1 MVFDS
6 WDMFSSSEK
15 ELFQRS
21 CRRLLK
27 TTFVVR
33 DKDEDCKRIYF
44 FISRNEDAIS
54 DYLSFM
60 GFDIVIDKDN
70 GVVMLTNDGSSSES
84 GRIQANRLQ
93 LKKNES
99 IVLCCLWIL
108 YLDRIKLGSLQ
119 KKIIVTI
126 FDLRNELE
134 KFGLK
139 DDFDGKTT
147 MVDILKLFSKFSLV
161 DVSGKVGEPDC
172 KIVIYPSIQFALD
185 GEKFKE
191 FVADAIEKMKKRSD
205 DDNDEDEEENE
216 FENE

>member
-1 MVFDS
+1 MIFDS
-6 WDMFSSSEK
+6 WDMFTSTDK

-33 DKDEDCKRIYF
+33 DRDEDSKKIYF
-44 FISRNEDAIS
+44 FISRNEEAFS

-60 GFDIVIDKDN
+60 GFDIVLDKDN
-70 GVVMLTNDGSSSES
+70 GVVMLTNDGSTSES
-84 GRIQANRLQ
+84 GKIQANKLQ

-119 KKIIVTI
+119 KKIVITI

-134 KFGLK
+134 KFCLK
-139 DDFDGKTT
+139 EDFDGKTT
-147 MVDILKLFSKFSLV
+147 MGEILKLFTKYSLI
-161 DVSGKVGEPDC
+161 DVSGKIGEPDC
-172 KIVIYPSIQFALD
+172 KIVIYPSIQFSLD
-185 GEKFKE
+185 IEKCKI
-191 FVADAIEKMKKRSD
+191 FVSDAVEKMKKSGDDDSD
-205 DDNDEDEEENE
+205 DDEEVDE
-216 FENE
+216 FEN